1 MRAAHDA
8 LEAAAVLDLTCAST
22 FLPGVPAI
30 ISNGVDDRWSWVR
43 CVLVGPVVIGGVRS
57 YFLNTVI
64 TVQHRLDNGT
74 TVLHSV
80 PGAGIETSRATDFPA
95 AMGVDDADVVEILL
109 QEGGH
114 TMPTTG
120 FGRPAVIAA
129 VVPRSISAT
138 HVWIESASQ
147 RRHSAESRSGASQ
160 TSFRGM

>member
-1 MRAAHDA
+1 MQEWRTIYIPETQRVAHVLSVFSIVAFACRSRNNSASHHKGMRQLRRRESFPGTKRVESRPMRAAHDA

-74 TVLHSV
+74 TVLYSV
-80 PGAGIETSRATDFPA
+80 PGASVPGEIP
-95 AMGVDDADVVEILL
+95 MDANKAI
-109 QEGGH
+109 G
-114 TMPTTG
+114 
-120 FGRPAVIAA
+120 
-129 VVPRSISAT
+129 S
-138 HVWIESASQ
+138 
-147 RRHSAESRSGASQ
+147 
-160 TSFRGM
+160 